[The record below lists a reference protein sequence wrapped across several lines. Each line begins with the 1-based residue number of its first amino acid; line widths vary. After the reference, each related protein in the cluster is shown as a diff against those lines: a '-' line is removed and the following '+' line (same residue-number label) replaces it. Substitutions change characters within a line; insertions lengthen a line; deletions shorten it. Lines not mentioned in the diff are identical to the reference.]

1 MQRNGESRWRPLEL
15 CWLPKQ
21 TALPPKGKEYPGLGY
36 KRLRDKPPSSSSS
49 SSSRLLWHSNDY
61 QQLSLVFVS
70 HVRFNAG
77 VAAGL
82 AIVGISHWVTTTELS
97 KLDKKMHELKT
108 EFEEYKKDAKTESRE
123 LREDVKTELKELR
136 QDVAELYKHMK
147 ESMNCYSYTTKCHGR
162 AKQLVVFFG
171 AASIGTGG
179 GWGADAVLRACCKA
193 VQAQGLRPAAGR
205 GLLVDEHRT
214 TRVSPAVNGKQPC
227 EEELDHEQHTR
238 RAEWKPKQ
246 GSSQEATSATASEPE
261 PNTPPP
267 ANRSKRTEA
276 EQAAEHTQPTKAEQA
291 AERSKGKA
299 AKAKPAPQPG
309 SWL

>member
-21 TALPPKGKEYPGLGY
+21 TALPTKSKEYPGLGC
-36 KRLRDKPPSSSSS
+36 KRLRDKPPSSSSSSS

-108 EFEEYKKDAKTESRE
+108 EFEEYKKDVKTESRE
-123 LREDVKTELKELR
+123 LRKDVKTELKELR

-179 GWGADAVLRACCKA
+179 VPPRKPPRA
-193 VQAQGLRPAAGR
+193 
-205 GLLVDEHRT
+205 
-214 TRVSPAVNGKQPC
+214 PC
-227 EEELDHEQHTR
+227 
-238 RAEWKPKQ
+238 
-246 GSSQEATSATASEPE
+246 SSQEATSAAASEPE
-261 PNTPPP
+261 PSTPPP

-276 EQAAEHTQPTKAEQA
+276 EQAAEPTQPTKAEQA
-291 AERSKGKA
+291 AEQSKGQGCQSQA
-299 AKAKPAPQPG
+299 STTARQR
-309 SWL
+309 